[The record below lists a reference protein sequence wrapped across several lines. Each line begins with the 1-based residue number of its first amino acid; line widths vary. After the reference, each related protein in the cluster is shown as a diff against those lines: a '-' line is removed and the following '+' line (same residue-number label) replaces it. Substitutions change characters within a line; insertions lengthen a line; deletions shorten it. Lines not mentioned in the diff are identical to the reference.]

1 MTLEYMKQPQLP
13 LELMPEQ
20 LYGDPNEW
28 KNSQNLF
35 EGQDMSKLVKTY
47 LEEQIPD
54 QFKETELYKHFWA
67 VLGNT
72 IKLTFLNEKDEEFL
86 EIMFE
91 QTKITYIMSKP
102 ARKFTFY
109 ESQMLEQLK
118 IYFMAACK
126 RAIGSPGHRL
136 NERTII
142 ATQINQ
148 VIRSNTESLA
158 MGQSGG
164 GGFFSRLRR
173 AF

>member
-1 MTLEYMKQPQLP
+1 MA
-13 LELMPEQ
+13 LELMSGESGVDVRPEQ

-28 KNSQNLF
+28 KNNQALF

-54 QFKETELYKHFWA
+54 TFKETELYKHFWA
-67 VLGNT
+67 ALGNT
-72 IKLTFLNEKDEEFL
+72 LKLTFLDGTDVEFL

-102 ARKFTFY
+102 ARKFGFY

-118 IYFMAACK
+118 MYFLAACK
-126 RAIGSPGHRL
+126 RSVGSPAHRL

-148 VIRSNTESLA
+148 VIRSNTESLNA
-158 MGQSGG
+158 QGG
-164 GGFFSRLRR
+164 GGFLGKLRR
-173 AF
+173 GF